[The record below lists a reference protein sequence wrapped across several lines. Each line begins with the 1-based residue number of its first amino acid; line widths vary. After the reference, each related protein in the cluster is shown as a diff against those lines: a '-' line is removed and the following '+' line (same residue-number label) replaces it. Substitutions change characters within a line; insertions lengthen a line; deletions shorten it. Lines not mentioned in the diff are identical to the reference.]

1 MRHYNANESAGPRR
15 VNLIHLQSVNTSKRS
30 FRSGGAAM
38 LIYPV
43 PVEVTKARVQL
54 LAHQMEKAPPR
65 VLNEAVLDVF
75 AAKNK
80 VERDAVA
87 VDIKA

>member
-1 MRHYNANESAGPRR
+1 
-15 VNLIHLQSVNTSKRS
+15 
-30 FRSGGAAM
+30 M

-54 LAHQMEKAPPR
+54 LAYQMEKAPPR
-65 VLNEAVLDVF
+65 VISEAVLDVF